1 MRIVGP
7 NDQLRTLR
15 KRRGLARKQLAEML
29 GISHFT
35 IGRWE
40 RGELFPS
47 TVMLDRLCTLFGCS
61 PLELGFHAHPASV
74 QSDELATPTTEQPAD
89 SAASSAPFE
98 LSPSAAAR
106 PTIQTPLS
114 TLNVGSDVPFVA
126 AASSALPLYE
136 PCFDPTIPLRVSPA
150 LVGRAELQA
159 MLRVR
164 FQMSRAGVFIA
175 LHGLPGM
182 GKTALASTLS
192 HDEAVRAHFSDG
204 VLWAGLGPHPNL
216 QALFNRWGTL
226 LGLPA
231 SVTGNLSGVE
241 EWSKT
246 LRQAIGQRKILIVV
260 DDAWQLEE
268 ALACK
273 IGGEQCRHL
282 VTTRFPS
289 LAAQLA
295 VEDVVQLQE
304 LNETEGIALIN
315 TLAPGVITVDEQP
328 GLELVRAVGGLPLA
342 LTLIGNYLRSQQES
356 GEEQR
361 VQSALRLL
369 KDMAVRLRIS
379 EPQHPSTRHSSLPA
393 DTPLSLLSII
403 AATDQLLN
411 TVVRTV
417 FYTLSLL
424 PAKPESFAEEMAL
437 VLADC
442 SADELDQLMD
452 AGLLECTVGDRYLLH
467 QVIADYARLHLSE
480 EEKGRSGMRLIRYII
495 EYLKQ
500 HRKDHE
506 LLDRESST
514 ILTALE
520 LAYTLELRAE
530 LIQAVC
536 AFAPFLIL
544 RGFYGQADLQLR
556 RAYEAA
562 EALNDDGGRAHTLL
576 YLGDM
581 ALKQSS
587 FTEAEKYLQDSLLL
601 AIATN
606 DQGCVCDVLTSL
618 GSIAWRMGEY
628 AQAEEILQ
636 KGLQVA
642 YALESHERQ
651 EHVLKTLGLVYMSR
665 GDIDRSAAMMREV
678 LALARQVGDREQ
690 ECVILSNIG
699 ALVGER
705 GDHAQAEEL
714 FDEALQ
720 LARQIGHRE
729 QTCVLL
735 LNLGNLS
742 KEHNNY
748 EQAKNYFDEGLQLAR
763 QIRYPEWISV
773 LLCDL
778 GSIFLMQDDA
788 EQAEHYLNESLL
800 VARQVGR
807 PHILCNVMQQYGYF
821 YLAQQQYQQA
831 EAYFR
836 EMLQEVP
843 DGDQLWYAFAHYG
856 LGQVAE
862 ALDNYS
868 EAYRL
873 GEIALQNLVMLDH
886 GHARAVRSWLE
897 DLPEVSE

>member
-1 MRIVGP
+1 M
-7 NDQLRTLR
+7 T
-15 KRRGLARKQLAEML
+15 RKQLAGML
-29 GISHFT
+29 GLSHFT

-40 RGELFPS
+40 RGELLPS
-47 TVMLDRLCTLFGCS
+47 AAMLERLCTLFACS
-61 PLELGFHAHPASV
+61 PQELGFSV
-74 QSDELATPTTEQPAD
+74 R
-89 SAASSAPFE
+89 
-98 LSPSAAAR
+98 SPSA
-106 PTIQTPLS
+106 PTGTHP
-114 TLNVGSDVPFVA
+114 A
-126 AASSALPLYE
+126 AAAESMPDIAASNLSPQASAVRGEQEVDVVHAAPSSLYA

-150 LVGRAELQA
+150 LVGRTPLQI
-159 MLRVR
+159 MLRAR
-164 FQMSRAGVFIA
+164 FRTSRPGAFIA
-175 LHGLPGM
+175 VHGLPGM
-182 GKTALASTLS
+182 GKTALAATLA
-192 HDEAVRAHFSDG
+192 HDEEVRAHFSDG
-204 VLWAGLGPHPNL
+204 VLWTGLGPHPNL
-216 QALFNRWGTL
+216 QALFNRWGAL

-231 SVTGNLSGVE
+231 SEMNNLRGVE

-246 LRQAIGQRKILIVV
+246 LRKAIGQRKLLIVV

-282 VTTRFPS
+282 VTTRFPT

-295 VEDVVQLQE
+295 VDDVVQLQE
-304 LNETEGIALIN
+304 LNEKESIALIDA
-315 TLAPGVITVDEQP
+315 LAPGAVALDEQL

-342 LTLIGNYLRSQQES
+342 LTLIGNYLRSQQET
-356 GEEQR
+356 GAEQQVR
-361 VQSALRLL
+361 GALRRL
-369 KDMAVRLRIS
+369 KDMTVRLRIS
-379 EPQHPSTRHSSLPA
+379 EPHYATTRHPSLSS

-403 AATDQLLN
+403 AVTDQLLDAAA
-411 TVVRTV
+411 RRA
-417 FYTLSLL
+417 FYALSLL

-437 VLADC
+437 ALADC

-480 EEKGRSGMRLIRYII
+480 EEKVRSSMRLIRYSI
-495 EYLKQ
+495 EYLKA

-520 LAYTLELRAE
+520 LAYSLEYRVE

-536 AFAPFLIL
+536 AFAPFLLL

-562 EALNDDGGRAHTLL
+562 EVLHDDVGRANTLL
-576 YLGDM
+576 YLGEM
-581 ALKQSS
+581 ALKQSN
-587 FTEAEKYLQDSLLL
+587 FTEAKQHLQASLEL
-601 AIATN
+601 ATLAGNEECT
-606 DQGCVCDVLTSL
+606 CDALTHRGSL
-618 GSIAWRMGEY
+618 AWRMGEY

-636 KGLQVA
+636 QGWQVA
-642 YALESHERQ
+642 LKLESHERQ
-651 EHVLKTLGLVYMSR
+651 ERILKILSSVYMNR
-665 GDIDRSAAMMREV
+665 GDIDRGAATMRES

-699 ALVGER
+699 VFVGER
-705 GDHAQAEEL
+705 GDYAQAEAL
-714 FDEALQ
+714 FNEALR

-735 LNLGNLS
+735 LNLGNFY
-742 KEHNNY
+742 KEQRDY
-748 EQAKNYFDEGLQLAR
+748 EKAQDYFREGLQLAR

-778 GSIFLMQDDA
+778 GATFLMQDDV
-788 EQAEHYLNESLL
+788 EQAERYLQESLL

-807 PHILCNVMQQYGYF
+807 PNILCNILQNYGYF

-831 EAYFR
+831 EECFS
-836 EMLQEVP
+836 EMLREVP
-843 DGDQLWYAFAHYG
+843 VGDQLWYAYAHYG

-862 ALDNYS
+862 ALDNY
-868 EAYRL
+868 EGAHQL
-873 GEIALQNLVMLDH
+873 GEIALQNLVALGH
-886 GHARAVRSWLE
+886 GHARVVRSWLDE
-897 DLPEVSE
+897 LPEAPVDVPPDAPLEQ